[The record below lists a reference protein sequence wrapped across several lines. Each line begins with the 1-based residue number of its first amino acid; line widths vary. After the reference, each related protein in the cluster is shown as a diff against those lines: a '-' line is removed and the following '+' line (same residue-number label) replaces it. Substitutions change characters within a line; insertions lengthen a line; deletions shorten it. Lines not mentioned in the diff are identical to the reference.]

1 MNYSQGHLK
10 KSTTLTSPESKKIL
24 MITLV
29 LVRTPTARQNRPF
42 SGQTFV
48 VQQFMHVKWLVERTI
63 RAYMQPVNSLK
74 TLLYSLCWHI
84 WGPGE
89 T

>member
-1 MNYSQGHLK
+1 MIMNYSQGHLK

-48 VQQFMHVKWLVERTI
+48 VQQFMHVKWIVASSADI
-63 RAYMQPVNSLK
+63 S
-74 TLLYSLCWHI
+74 
-84 WGPGE
+84 GE
-89 T
+89 VTQGRHESKQISWPT